1 MEETIIKTREIYNG
15 RIVNL
20 SVHDVRMQNGREST
34 REIIQHPG
42 AVAVVAVDKKRNVL
56 LVKQFR
62 LATGKELFEIP
73 AGTLDPGESPAEC
86 AERELQEEVGYR
98 PAKLELIGG
107 VYPTPGYSSEFI
119 HLFLATSLIESRLE
133 TDADEFVEVKRIPF
147 VKALEM
153 IERGEIVDSK
163 SVAALLRVA
172 RRLGM

>member
-15 RIVNL
+15 RVVSL
-20 SVHDVRMQNGREST
+20 AVHDVRMQDGTEST
-34 REIIQHPG
+34 REVVQHPG

-62 LATGKELFEIP
+62 LAAGKELYEIP
-73 AGTLDPGESPAEC
+73 AGILDPGESPAEC

-98 PAKLELIGG
+98 PAKLESIGG
-107 VYPTPGYSSEFI
+107 VYPSPGYSSEFI

-147 VKALEM
+147 AQVLGM
-153 IERGEIVDSK
+153 IEHGEIVDSK
-163 SVAALLRVA
+163 SIAALLLVA
-172 RRLGM
+172 RRLEM